1 MASFLELEKMA
12 RSWVGEVCIFGAG
25 QWGKGFPYELIK
37 SAGFSINCYFDNFV
51 PEGTVIKEGLEVR
64 AINYLYEHKENILI
78 FLCVAARN
86 KKQILLQLKENE
98 VKNVIVIDWIYIAQ
112 IMDSVDKAESV
123 VKKRYYSI
131 YDDKEFLSTQF
142 RKKVGYELNID
153 KPMTFNEKLQWLKL
167 FDRNDKYT
175 TMVDKYSVKKYIT
188 EKVGNK
194 YVIPT
199 LGVWGHFDDINF
211 EKLPDRFVLKCTHDS
226 GSTVLVDDKYTFK
239 YEWAKRKLEL
249 ALSANYYWQ
258 GREWPYKNVP
268 RRIIAEKYMASP
280 HDMVDYKFLCFH
292 GNPKMVFTCTERFDG
307 DGLKVTFFDLN
318 WNRLDFERHY
328 PSSVKEI
335 SKPQN
340 LDLMID
346 LAGKLSEGI
355 PFVRV
360 DFYEIEGQVYFGEM
374 TFFPGG
380 GMEEFRPVEWDYIL
394 GGWIKL

>member
-1 MASFLELEKMA
+1 MASYLELEKMNK
-12 RSWVGEVCIFGAG
+12 SWDGEVCIFGAG
-25 QWGKGFPYELIK
+25 QWGKGLPYELIK

-51 PEGTVIKEGLEVR
+51 PEGTVVKDGLEVR
-64 AINYLYEHKENILI
+64 AISYLYEHKENILM
-78 FLCVAARN
+78 FLCVAAKN
-86 KKQILLQLKENE
+86 KDQILLQLKENE
-98 VKNVIVIDWIYIAQ
+98 VKNVIVVDWVYIAQ
-112 IMDSVDKAESV
+112 IMDSVDKAEDV
-123 VKKRYYSI
+123 VKKRYHFI
-131 YDDKEFLSTQF
+131 YDDREFLSTQF
-142 RKKVGYELNID
+142 RKKVGYDLNID

-167 FDRNDKYT
+167 FDHSDKYT

-199 LGVWGHFDDINF
+199 LGVWEHFDDINF
-211 EKLPDRFVLKCTHDS
+211 EKLPDKFVLKCTHDS
-226 GSTVLVDDKYTFK
+226 GSAVLVDDKYTFK
-239 YEWAKRKLEL
+239 YEEAKQKLEL
-249 ALSANYYWQ
+249 ALSINYYWL

-268 RRIIAEKYMASP
+268 RRIIAEKYMGSQY
-280 HDMVDYKFLCFH
+280 DMVDYKFFCFH
-292 GNPKMVFTCTERFDG
+292 GNPKLAFTCTERFSG

-328 PSSVKEI
+328 PSSAKEI

-340 LDLMID
+340 LDLMIE